1 MNNIEWHWQQENA
14 KLQQENAELR
24 KKFAIYRARKVLK
37 ERATDGKIFTKK
49 QLKFIK
55 DNELDYRKVYRL
67 THKLNS
73 VGEALVRALEETI

>member
-1 MNNIEWHWQQENA
+1 MNVEWQWQQENA
-14 KLQQENAELR
+14 KLREENAELR

-37 ERATDGKIFTKK
+37 ERATDGKLFTKK

-73 VGEALVRALEETI
+73 AEEALIKVLGETI

>member
-1 MNNIEWHWQQENA
+1 MNIEWHWQQENA

-37 ERATDGKIFTKK
+37 ERATDGKLFTKK

-73 VGEALVRALEETI
+73 VEEALIKVLGEAL